1 MKKGRFSNEEM
12 SFIEANAEV
21 LSPDQIGEKLDRDP
35 DSVRD
40 WISKNIGFSA
50 KQKKEAAVANELK
63 GKPYYRELSKQ
74 FSSEELEMFEFHF
87 KKMWSQFKDDVFHTE
102 EMQIID
108 TIKLEILMNRILK
121 SQRDNQQ
128 EVEIAD
134 RLVRD
139 EKARD
144 KDQRDMDLIIN
155 LERQVAI
162 LRAAQ
167 ETLSKDYKD
176 LQARKATML
185 KDLKGTREQ
194 RVKAIEDSK
203 FTFASLVKK
212 IATDPAYRS
221 EIGIEME
228 KMRLAMEKEKE
239 RLSDYM
245 EYNDGQV
252 DQPFLT
258 PETAKEEEFN
268 YESNHFWD
276 YRTRRQLS
284 RRASFREGL

>member
-1 MKKGRFSNEEM
+1 MKKGRFSKEEM
-12 SFIEANAEV
+12 EFIEANAEV
-21 LSPDQIGEKLDRDP
+21 LSPESIAQKLDRDP
-35 DSVRD
+35 ESIHD
-40 WISKNIGFSA
+40 WIKKNVGFSK

-63 GKPYYRELSKQ
+63 EKPYYKELSTQ
-74 FSSEELEMFEFHF
+74 FSSEELELFEFHF

-128 EVEIAD
+128 EIILAE

-144 KDQRDMDLIIN
+144 KDQRDMDLVIN

-162 LRAAQ
+162 MRASQ

-203 FTFASLVKK
+203 LTFASLVKK
-212 IATDPAYRS
+212 IATDPQFRNK
-221 EIGIEME
+221 IGVDME
-228 KMRLAMEKEKE
+228 KMRLAMENEKE
-239 RLSDYM
+239 RLSEYM
-245 EYNDGQV
+245 QYNDGQV

-258 PETAKEEEFN
+258 PETAKGNE
-268 YESNHFWD
+268 
-276 YRTRRQLS
+276 
-284 RRASFREGL
+284 

>member
-1 MKKGRFSNEEM
+1 MKKGRFSTEEM

-21 LSPDQIGEKLDRDP
+21 LSPDDIASELDRDP
-35 DSVRD
+35 KSIRE
-40 WISKNIGFSA
+40 WIGEKIGFSE

-63 GKPYYRELSKQ
+63 ARPYYRELMQQ
-74 FSSEELEMFEFHF
+74 FDPDELELFEFHF

-108 TIKLEILMNRILK
+108 TIKIELLMNRILK
-121 SQRDNQQ
+121 SQQDGQRQVSTYEQ
-128 EVEIAD
+128 
-134 RLVRD
+134 LVRD
-139 EKARD
+139 EKAVD
-144 KDQRDMDLIIN
+144 EDQRDMELIIN

-162 LRAAQ
+162 LRASQ

-194 RVKAIEDSK
+194 RIKAIEDSK
-203 FTFASLVKK
+203 QTFASLVKQ
-212 IATDPAYRS
+212 IATDESFRRQ
-221 EIGIEME
+221 IGVDME

-239 RLSDYM
+239 RLS
-245 EYNDGQV
+245 EYHTYLDGTI

-258 PETAKEEEFN
+258 PDT
-268 YESNHFWD
+268 SI
-276 YRTRRQLS
+276 Q
-284 RRASFREGL
+284 

>member
-1 MKKGRFSNEEM
+1 MKKGRFSTEDM
-12 SFIEANAEV
+12 QFIEANAEV
-21 LSPDQIGEKLDRDP
+21 LSPESIGEKLDRDP
-35 DSVRD
+35 DSIRD
-40 WISKNIGFSA
+40 WIKKNVGFSA

-63 GKPYYRELSKQ
+63 EKPYYRELSNQ
-74 FSSEELEMFEFHF
+74 FSAEELEMFEFHF

-128 EVEIAD
+128 EIAIAE

-144 KDQRDMDLIIN
+144 KDQRDMDLVIN

-162 LRAAQ
+162 MRASQ

-212 IATDPAYRS
+212 IATDPKFRNK
-221 EIGIEME
+221 IGVDME
-228 KMRLAMEKEKE
+228 KMRLAMENEKE
-239 RLSDYM
+239 RLSEYM
-245 EYNDGQV
+245 QYNDGQV

-258 PETAKEEEFN
+258 PDTAKEK
-268 YESNHFWD
+268 
-276 YRTRRQLS
+276 
-284 RRASFREGL
+284 